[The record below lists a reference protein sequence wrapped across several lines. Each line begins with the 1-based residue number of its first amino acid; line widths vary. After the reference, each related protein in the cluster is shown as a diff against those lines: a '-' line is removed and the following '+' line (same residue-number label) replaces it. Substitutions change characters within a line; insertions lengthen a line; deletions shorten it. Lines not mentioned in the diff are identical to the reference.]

1 MKVLN
6 LSEVYEEAKSQL
18 QSAEWDISDIMGLT
32 VSTLIVT
39 NIYSTNDICR
49 GYGQDYGELDISI
62 ISSPHRISV
71 IMMGAATF
79 VKSDKAICGY
89 ENLSE
94 DIYSILVNIQ
104 ACIDRLNL

>member
-18 QSAEWDISDIMGLT
+18 ESAEWDISDIMGLT

-49 GYGQDYGELDISI
+49 GYGQDYRELDISI

-79 VKSDKAICGY
+79 VKSDKTICGY

>member
-6 LSEVYEEAKSQL
+6 LSEVYAEAKTQIET
-18 QSAEWDISDIMGLT
+18 AEWDIAGLMGTT
-32 VSTLIVT
+32 VATLIVT

-49 GYGQDYGELDISI
+49 GFGQDYKDLDISI

-71 IMMGAATF
+71 IMYGAATF
-79 VKSDKAICGY
+79 VKSDQTICGY
-89 ENLSE
+89 ENLQE

-104 ACIDRLNL
+104 ACIDRLDL

>member
-18 QSAEWDISDIMGLT
+18 ESAEWDISDIMGLT
-32 VSTLIVT
+32 VATLIVT

-49 GYGQDYGELDISI
+49 GYGQDYRELDISI

-79 VKSDKAICGY
+79 VKSDKVICGY